1 VEQTSSG
8 LERQFI
14 HVSIVTLLRLFIIIL
29 NNVPNTHIRSVCSPT
44 VRIIAFQAIDPGST
58 PGRRSHFLYFKK
70 MNLLFK
76 GLVAKRTLNY
86 QLPAAQPLFPFGQ
99 TNFFGFAQFFF
110 FSRFFS

>member
-1 VEQTSSG
+1 
-8 LERQFI
+8 
-14 HVSIVTLLRLFIIIL
+14 
-29 NNVPNTHIRSVCSPT
+29 
-44 VRIIAFQAIDPGST
+44 
-58 PGRRSHFLYFKK
+58 